1 MRTSLGRTGGVAS
14 VPNGKG
20 RFGTRLK
27 ELREAAG
34 LTVYALAKRAKLT
47 QINIHRIENGE
58 RDPAWATAVKL
69 AEALGV
75 SLSEFDALPPA
86 SDQNPESPPTP

>member
-1 MRTSLGRTGGVAS
+1 MKTSLSRIGGVAS
-14 VPNGKG
+14 VPSGKG

-27 ELREAAG
+27 ELRESAG

-75 SLSEFDALPPA
+75 SLAEFDALPPPG
-86 SDQNPESPPTP
+86 DQPTESPQVP